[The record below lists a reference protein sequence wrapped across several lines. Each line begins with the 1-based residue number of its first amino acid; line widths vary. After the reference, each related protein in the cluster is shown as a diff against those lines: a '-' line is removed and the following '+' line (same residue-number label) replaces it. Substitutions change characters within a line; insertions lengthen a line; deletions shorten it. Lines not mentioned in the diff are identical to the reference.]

1 MNEDDLNRI
10 VASENNCSSS
20 QEDPTS
26 YDIGGY
32 MPIAEGD
39 NLDDKYEVCRKLG
52 YGQFSTVWLCQNK
65 LNDEF
70 VAIKVSK
77 SQSKLRALAQDEI
90 KLLDCAILANPDHAG
105 YKNIVQMFDF
115 FSCQSVNGNHT
126 AIVLE
131 VMGPSLLHLIK
142 QSEYRGIQLPG
153 VRRII
158 KQVLQGLQYL
168 HEECGIIHTDLKP
181 ENILI
186 KAKEP
191 YIRQMVNT
199 AKRFSELGIIPPKTY
214 VTSNRWS
221 DVQPYS
227 KDLEEYER
235 AQLLRTRSYP
245 QDPFLSEIVSFR
257 RKHAE
262 PKLKGPMWIDANIE
276 VKIGDMGNAT
286 WVNNKYNSTI
296 QTRQYRALEVILD
309 AGYDCPADVWSV
321 GCLAFELATGE
332 FLFYPKMY
340 NNFSLDVDHITL
352 IWEVLGGIP
361 TYITKRGSK
370 ADTFFSNGKLKHIEE
385 SELKIWKIEDVLV
398 DKYKWKRLDA
408 IPFAGFIEYLIEP
421 DPSLRYTASAAL
433 SCEWINEQ

>member
-1 MNEDDLNRI
+1 MNEDDLHRI
-10 VASENNCSSS
+10 VESENNCTSS
-20 QEDPTS
+20 QEDPKS
-26 YDIGGY
+26 YDVGGY
-32 MPIAEGD
+32 MPISEGD
-39 NLDDKYEVCRKLG
+39 VLGDKYEVCRKLG
-52 YGQFSTVWLCQNK
+52 YGQFSTVWLCHNQ
-65 LNDEF
+65 LTNDY

-77 SQSKLRALAQDEI
+77 SQSKLSALAKDEI
-90 KLLDCAILANPDHAG
+90 KLLECTNSTNRDHAG
-105 YKNIVQMFDF
+105 FRNIVQMFDYF
-115 FSCQSVNGNHT
+115 CCQSINGNHT

-158 KQVLQGLQYL
+158 KQVLQGLEYL
-168 HEECGIIHTDLKP
+168 HDECGIIHTDLKP

-199 AKRFSELGIIPPKTY
+199 AKKFNELGIALPKTY
-214 VTSNRWS
+214 VTSDRWS
-221 DVQPYS
+221 NVQAYG
-227 KDLEEYER
+227 KDDDSYEEV
-235 AQLLRTRSYP
+235 QLFRTKSYP
-245 QDPFLSEIVSFR
+245 EDPFLSELVSFR
-257 RKHAE
+257 KKHAE
-262 PKLKGPMWIDANIE
+262 PKLKGPMWIDASIE

-309 AGYDCPADVWSV
+309 AGYDCPSDIWSV

-332 FLFYPKMY
+332 FLFYPKLY

-361 TYITKRGSK
+361 KYITKRGSK
-370 ADTFFSNGKLKHIEE
+370 ADLFFSNGKLKHIEDKQ
-385 SELKIWKIEDVLV
+385 LRIWKIEDVLV

-433 SCEWINEQ
+433 SCEWINE